1 LEKQISKK
9 LGKDIEKRIE
19 FADTEMSKIQKK
31 IDNLN
36 RKL

>member
-19 FADTEMSKIQKK
+19 FAVTAMSEIQKK
-31 IDNLN
+31 IDDLN